1 MSEKI
6 YKFLTMFDCEGFECL
21 IDITKR
27 EKDWLISTL
36 KGEEYKD
43 NLNLNSMMM
52 RARYNPQRS
61 PEIWIFTSTV
71 DDATLQEIK
80 DENPQEL
87 VDSIREHGHSLWI
100 TESQKQVIK

>member
-1 MSEKI
+1 MKAKL

-27 EKDWLISTL
+27 EKDWLITTL

-43 NLNLNSMMM
+43 DLNFNSMMM
-52 RARYNPQRS
+52 RARYNPQRR

-80 DENPQEL
+80 DEQPQAL
-87 VDSIREHGHSLWI
+87 VDLIRENGHCLWENTPI
-100 TESQKQVIK
+100 KQVIS